1 MKLPYIEAGEIV
13 TTHGVRG
20 EVKVLSWLDSPEMLC
35 EFDRCRISGR
45 EYVMDSVRVQKTCNL
60 VKLRGVDTIE
70 DAQKLRGKTM
80 ELYREDISDELIFAS
95 ELVDVEVYADG
106 ACIGKIKE
114 VLDYPGNSVY
124 VVQGEREYLI
134 PAVKEFI
141 LSTDLERNQMQVK
154 LLKGMASD
162 EDRHSDA
169 VSRHAGGCAFRE
181 YSGAR
186 AGAWVHFHR
195 SPPDTGL
202 HRKQAESG
210 GRLSLRRRAGRHY
223 AG

>member
-20 EVKVLSWLDSPEMLC
+20 EIKLLSWLDSPEMLC

-60 VKLRGVDTIE
+60 VKLRGVDTME

-80 ELYREDISDELIFAS
+80 ELYREDISDELIFAA

-124 VVQGEREYLI
+124 VVQGEHEYMI
-134 PAVKEFI
+134 PAVKAFV
-141 LSTDLERNQMQVK
+141 LLTDLDANRMEVR
-154 LLKGMASD
+154 LIEGMRSD
-162 EDRHSDA
+162 ED
-169 VSRHAGGCAFRE
+169 
-181 YSGAR
+181 
-186 AGAWVHFHR
+186 
-195 SPPDTGL
+195 
-202 HRKQAESG
+202 
-210 GRLSLRRRAGRHY
+210 
-223 AG
+223 

>member
-1 MKLPYIEAGEIV
+1 MKFPYIEAGEIV

-20 EVKVLSWLDSPEMLC
+20 EIKLLSWLDSPEMLC
-35 EFDRCRISGR
+35 EFNRCRISGR

-60 VKLRGVDTIE
+60 VKLRGVDTME

-80 ELYREDISDELIFAS
+80 ELYREDISDELIFAA

-162 EDRHSDA
+162 ED
-169 VSRHAGGCAFRE
+169 
-181 YSGAR
+181 
-186 AGAWVHFHR
+186 
-195 SPPDTGL
+195 
-202 HRKQAESG
+202 
-210 GRLSLRRRAGRHY
+210 
-223 AG
+223 

>member
-35 EFDRCRISGR
+35 EFNRCRISGR

-60 VKLRGVDTIE
+60 VKLRGVDTME

-80 ELYREDISDELIFAS
+80 ELYREDISDELIFAA

-106 ACIGKIKE
+106 ARIGKIKE

-162 EDRHSDA
+162 ED
-169 VSRHAGGCAFRE
+169 
-181 YSGAR
+181 
-186 AGAWVHFHR
+186 
-195 SPPDTGL
+195 
-202 HRKQAESG
+202 
-210 GRLSLRRRAGRHY
+210 
-223 AG
+223 